1 MEIDELSNFL
11 RAIRFGFE
19 VQLPS
24 GVTDQMIVEM
34 ARHGD
39 LVSGLFI
46 LRDYKCRLDGVDH
59 EQSCPKLYAKLIES
73 LAYGLVPDNDEL
85 WSNLV
90 YADEIKRRP
99 GWVVRSLLR

>member
-34 ARHGD
+34 ARDGD
-39 LVSGLFI
+39 LVSGLYI
-46 LRDYKCRLDGVDH
+46 LREYK
-59 EQSCPKLYAKLIES
+59 
-73 LAYGLVPDNDEL
+73 GLSIP
-85 WSNLV
+85 
-90 YADEIKRRP
+90 
-99 GWVVRSLLR
+99 